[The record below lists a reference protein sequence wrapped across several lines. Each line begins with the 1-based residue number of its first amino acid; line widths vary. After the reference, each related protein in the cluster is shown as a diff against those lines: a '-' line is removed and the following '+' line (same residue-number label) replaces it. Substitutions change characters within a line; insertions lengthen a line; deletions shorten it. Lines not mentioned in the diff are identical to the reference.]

1 MVRREVPSR
10 HARNVS
16 PTFFQGFFIMNTKL
30 IASALIAA
38 AGFTSAGAFA
48 AGADNAPEQKSSF
61 MSMQTRA
68 EVRAQALNVQK
79 GPVAASSQVD
89 GGMSAAATPAT
100 TERSR
105 SDARAQS
112 PQDVSANPAPGRA

>member
-1 MVRREVPSR
+1 
-10 HARNVS
+10 
-16 PTFFQGFFIMNTKL
+16 MNTKF

-68 EVRAQALNVQK
+68 AVQAQALTAQQ
-79 GPVAASSQVD
+79 GPVTASNQVD
-89 GGMSAAATPAT
+89 GGTVTMATPAAGD
-100 TERSR
+100 RSR
-105 SDARAQS
+105 ANVRAEAGLADERFGS
-112 PQDVSANPAPGRA
+112 APGRA

>member
-1 MVRREVPSR
+1 
-10 HARNVS
+10 
-16 PTFFQGFFIMNTKL
+16 MNTKL

-68 EVRAQALNVQK
+68 EVRATAAAAQK
-79 GPVAASSQVD
+79 GPVTASSQVD
-89 GGMSAAATPAT
+89 GGMSASATPLT
-100 TERSR
+100 SESRR
-105 SDARAQS
+105 SDVRAQS

>member
-1 MVRREVPSR
+1 
-10 HARNVS
+10 
-16 PTFFQGFFIMNTKL
+16 MNTKL

-68 EVRAQALNVQK
+68 EVRATAAAAQK
-79 GPVAASSQVD
+79 GPVTASSQVD
-89 GGMSAAATPAT
+89 GGMTAAATPAT

-112 PQDVSANPAPGRA
+112 QDNSTSYNPAPGRA

>member
-1 MVRREVPSR
+1 
-10 HARNVS
+10 
-16 PTFFQGFFIMNTKL
+16 MNTKF

-68 EVRAQALNVQK
+68 EVRATALAAQK
-79 GPVAASSQVD
+79 GPVTSSTQVD
-89 GGMSAAATPAT
+89 GGMSASATPFT
-100 TERSR
+100 GERSR
-105 SDARAQS
+105 SDVRAQA
-112 PQDVSANPAPGRA
+112 QDNGASYNPAPGRA